1 MNRARLEH
9 GLTVIRKLSDEGVEE
24 DNRLFMGSWGSTSA
38 CGSIGGT
45 APPTLGCYT
54 SACLAG
60 WFTLD
65 PVFREQGL
73 CNDGDTHPH
82 HRFHSLGPVF
92 GPHREYRA
100 LQAFFDLDAIAC
112 NHIFA
117 GWNSN
122 RLEDAAARIRFVLEG
137 RDVFELREQRQAQ
150 RGFDDE

>member
-1 MNRARLEH
+1 
-9 GLTVIRKLSDEGVEE
+9 
-24 DNRLFMGSWGSTSA
+24 MGSWGSTSA
-38 CGSIGGT
+38 CG
-45 APPTLGCYT
+45 T

-73 CNDGDTHPH
+73 RNDGDTRPNHK
-82 HRFHSLGPVF
+82 FHALGPVF
-92 GPHREYRA
+92 GHHREYRA
-100 LQAFFDLDAIAC
+100 LQAFFGLDAIAC

-122 RLEDAAARIRFVLEG
+122 RLEDAAARIRVVLEG

-150 RGFDDE
+150 GGFDDE